1 MANYLA
7 DKSYLAV
14 KPQSTPTGV
23 VIPTNFLAMVSE
35 SIRVNPNFTADR
47 RIKGLS
53 WESDELLK
61 GPRMIE
67 GDITILCNPD
77 ELGHILNMTYL
88 KGSTTGDATNG
99 YTHPF
104 TVGDGDSYTL
114 EISRGAAA
122 QRIWGARAES
132 LKISFADNKMQAV
145 VSIKALGQFYT
156 ASLGVALTGAGMTS
170 AVLSTDSDLRP
181 ADGLVIGDTISIN
194 GTQVVLTSVNADG
207 KTVGFSSTSITASV
221 GASVY
226 LVAQTV
232 SLPTYHE
239 PFYYGNTLVGL
250 GVDTTAADT
259 AAASRSTATPC
270 YNLSMMFNN
279 NLLDAPAS
287 GYTGPA
293 VLLNQVRSADLEL
306 ETLFTD
312 PASYMKWLELT
323 KRAATI
329 ITTGRF
335 IKTDQTTSELLTVKF
350 HKLKAME
357 NEEPLDV
364 GQYIFDKQKLK
375 ALYDNSDAAAVE
387 ITLVNRT
394 AGTSY

>member
-14 KPQSTPTGV
+14 KPQSAATTP

-35 SIRVNPNFTADR
+35 SIRVNPNFSADR
-47 RIKGLS
+47 RIKGLA

-61 GPRMIE
+61 GARMIE

-77 ELGHILNMTYL
+77 ELGHLLNMTYL

-104 TVGDGDSYTL
+104 TVGDGDSYSL
-114 EISRGAAA
+114 EISRGGAA
-122 QRIWGARAES
+122 QRIWGARADS
-132 LKISFADNKMQAV
+132 LKIDFVDNKMQATI
-145 VSIKALGQFYT
+145 SIKALGQFYT

-181 ADGLVIGDTISIN
+181 ADGLVINDVININ
-194 GTQVVLTSVNADG
+194 GTNVTLTSVNADG
-207 KTVGFSSTSITASV
+207 KTVGFASTSITASV
-221 GASVY
+221 GDPVF
-226 LVAQTV
+226 LVPQTV

-259 AAASRSTATPC
+259 AAASRATATPC
-270 YNLSMMFNN
+270 YNLSMSFLN

-287 GYTGPA
+287 GFTGPA
-293 VLLNQVRSADLEL
+293 VLLNQVRAADLEL
-306 ETLFTD
+306 DTLFTD
-312 PASYMKWLELT
+312 PANYRKWLEMT

-350 HKLKAME
+350 HKLKAE
-357 NEEPLDV
+357 TVEEPLDV

-375 ALYDNSDAAAVE
+375 ALYDSSDGAAVE

>member
-1 MANYLA
+1 MVNYLA

-77 ELGHILNMTYL
+77 ELGHLLNMTYL

-114 EISRGAAA
+114 EISRGNAA

-156 ASLGVALTGAGMTS
+156 ASLGVALSGASTS